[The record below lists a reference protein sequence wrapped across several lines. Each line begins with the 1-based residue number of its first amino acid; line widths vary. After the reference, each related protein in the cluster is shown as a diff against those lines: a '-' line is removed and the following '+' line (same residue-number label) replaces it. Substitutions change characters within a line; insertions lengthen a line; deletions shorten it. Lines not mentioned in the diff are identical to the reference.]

1 MNDPQDLEKVTVEE
15 TTDTGTTIVDTSS
28 NLDDGQ
34 TKCEACGS
42 TDIALNV
49 ETGMLRCHFCR
60 HEQEGETFE
69 KAITDIRNL
78 TGQVIG
84 SGAAN
89 IEASTDDVLTF
100 KCSSCAA
107 EVIVDTSES
116 TQARCHWCRNTLSV
130 NEQIPNGAVPD
141 KVLPFGTNKEAAEKE
156 IKKFVNKR
164 QFFAHPIFKE
174 EFTADNVMGVYLPYM
189 VIDANVKG
197 QFSGVGEVELRRWT
211 ETRTV
216 GSGDK
221 KRTVV
226 TTYYDADRYSI
237 DRGFDMTVEG
247 LTIESNSEKLQHG
260 SADKT
265 NNVVNAIKPFEM
277 DKAMKWDA
285 NYMTGYTAE
294 KRDTNVD
301 DLQDLVDVK
310 ITDIARHNIRDSI
323 RQYDRGVKWQS
334 ENLDVIGKQWKAAYL
349 PIWLYS
355 YQHVNK
361 SIHYVA
367 VNGQTLRTMGSVPIH
382 GQKLFLFSLLIGVI
396 VAILGAIAGAA
407 IFEDID
413 PLIAGLVSFFLGA
426 IGYYAM
432 VYSKYRNK
440 GARYAHERD
449 AKAHVHNMRST
460 DNIVRKIRRTTKPS
474 MGGDNSHAVNYKGG
488 S

>member
-1 MNDPQDLEKVTVEE
+1 MNEPQDLENVETAEE
-15 TTDTGTTIVDTSS
+15 TTIIDTS

-49 ETGMLRCHFCR
+49 ATGMLRCNFCR
-60 HEQEGETFE
+60 HEQEGATFE
-69 KAITDIRNL
+69 KAIDDIRNL

-100 KCSSCAA
+100 KCGSCSA

-116 TQARCHWCRNTLSV
+116 MQARCHWCRNTLSV

-141 KVLPFGTNKEAAEKE
+141 KVLPFSTNKEAAQGE

-164 QFFAHPIFKE
+164 QFFAHPTFKE
-174 EFTADNVMGVYLPYM
+174 EFVTDNVMGVYLPYM
-189 VIDANVKG
+189 VIDANVQG
-197 QFSGVGEVELRRWT
+197 QFSGLGEVELRRWT

-216 GSGDK
+216 GTGDK
-221 KRTVV
+221 RRTVV
-226 TTYYDADRYSI
+226 TTYYDADRYNI
-237 DRGFDMTVEG
+237 GRDFDMTVEG
-247 LTIESNSEKLQHG
+247 LTIESNTEKLNLG
-260 SADKT
+260 STDKT

-301 DLQDLVDVK
+301 DLRGLVDVK
-310 ITDIARHNIRDSI
+310 ITDIARHNILNSV
-323 RQYDRGVKWQS
+323 RQYNRGIKWQS
-334 ENLDVIGKQWKAAYL
+334 ENIDVVGKQWKAAYL

-367 VNGQTLRTMGSVPIH
+367 VNGQNLKTMGSVPIH
-382 GQKLFLFSLLIGVI
+382 TTKLLLFSLFVGLIVGVLGM
-396 VAILGAIAGAA
+396 LGAAA

-413 PLIAGLVSFFLGA
+413 PWIGAVVGFLLGA
-426 IGYYAM
+426 ILQYSM
-432 VYSKYRNK
+432 TQSKYRNK
-440 GARYAHERD
+440 GARYEHERD
-449 AKAHVHNMRST
+449 AVAHIHNMKSS
-460 DNIVRKIRRTTKPS
+460 DNIARKIRRTTKAS
-474 MGGDNSHAVNYKGG
+474 MGGDNSQTVNYKGG